1 MITSTDIFQEVV
13 NAIELVDK
21 TGTDYEKSMIKL
33 LSIAIKLLH
42 NIRTNQTEIMKS
54 QGITL
59 KKPEKA
65 NEENQQDNKV

>member
-42 NIRTNQTEIMKS
+42 NIRTNQTKTHNNS
-54 QGITL
+54 DTSF
-59 KKPEKA
+59 
-65 NEENQQDNKV
+65 NTTNQTKWK